1 MRVKR
6 RRIAWALAALMCV
19 IALFSGAHLILLHI
33 GHECHPLTCP
43 VCMAIRQIEAC
54 LHVLAVLGMLALLR
68 GGYFSRLRMVER
80 WFVPHWTPVLR
91 KVMLLD

>member
-1 MRVKR
+1 MKR
-6 RRIAWALAALMCV
+6 RRIAWALAALMCA
-19 IALFSGAHLILLHI
+19 IALVSGMHLILLHT

-43 VCMAIRQIEAC
+43 VCIAIEQIEAC
-54 LHVLAVLGMLALLR
+54 LHVFAVLGMLALLR

-91 KVMLLD
+91 KVKLLN